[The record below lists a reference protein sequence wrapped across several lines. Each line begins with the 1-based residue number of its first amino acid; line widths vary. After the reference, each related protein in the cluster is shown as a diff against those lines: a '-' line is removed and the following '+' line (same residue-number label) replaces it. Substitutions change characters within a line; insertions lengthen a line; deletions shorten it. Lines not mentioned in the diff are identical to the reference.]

1 MGGAGEDVPGESGVS
16 VRAPGVERARVA
28 IVGAGAW
35 GTTLA
40 AIVAQREP
48 VTLLCQTP
56 DAAAEIRATRRNERR
71 LPGIELPARVRATAD
86 PASLEDAADLVIF
99 AVPSAHLRATVG
111 LVAEHVRPS
120 ADLLSV
126 VKGIE
131 RGTHLRMSEVIAE
144 AGGFE
149 ASRIA
154 ALSGPNLA
162 LEIARGLPASAVIA
176 AEDEALAVRIQ
187 ARLGRREFRL
197 YVNRDILGV
206 ELCGSLKNIIAIAA
220 GAAEQLG
227 FGDNGKAGLM
237 TRGLAEMTRVG
248 IACGANP
255 LTFMGLAGIGDV
267 IATCGSTLSRNHR
280 LGVELA
286 RGRKWVEIEAT
297 LAGVA
302 EGAYTVDAALQL
314 AASLGVE
321 MPIAREVHNAL
332 FEGKSVQ
339 RCLIDLLS
347 RESKDELA
355 DYDRWAARP
364 GGEGPR
370 GRG

>member
-1 MGGAGEDVPGESGVS
+1 MGGAGERPAG
-16 VRAPGVERARVA
+16 APEPARVA
-28 IVGAGAW
+28 VVGSGAW

-48 VTLLCQTP
+48 VTLFCHSPET
-56 DAAAEIRATRRNERR
+56 AARIRGEGRHERR
-71 LPGIELPARVRATAD
+71 LPGIDLPPGIRATAD
-86 PASLEDAADLVIF
+86 PAALAAVTDLVVF
-99 AVPSAHLRATVG
+99 AVPSTHLRATVAA
-111 LVAEHVRPS
+111 VAPFVPAS

-131 RGTHLRMSEVIAE
+131 RGTHLRMSEVIAG
-144 AGGFE
+144 AGAFDP
-149 ASRIA
+149 ARIA

-162 LEIARGLPASAVIA
+162 LEIARGLPASAVVA
-176 AEDEALAVRIQ
+176 AEDEALAERIQ

-206 ELCGSLKNIIAIAA
+206 ELCGALKNVIAIAA

-248 IACGANP
+248 IAAGANP
-255 LTFMGLAGIGDV
+255 LTFAGLAGIGDV
-267 IATCGSTLSRNHR
+267 IATCGSNLSRNHR

-286 RGRKWVEIEAT
+286 SGRTWSEIEAT
-297 LAGVA
+297 LPGVA

-339 RCLIDLLS
+339 RCLVDLLA

-370 GRG
+370 A

>member
-1 MGGAGEDVPGESGVS
+1 MGGAGEDATGAPVPTPEME
-16 VRAPGVERARVA
+16 PIRARIAV
-28 IVGAGAW
+28 VGSGAW

-40 AIVAQREP
+40 AIVAHREP
-48 VTLLCQTP
+48 VTLLCHSAET
-56 DAAAEIRATRRNERR
+56 AARIQAEGRHERR
-71 LPGIELPARVRATAD
+71 LPGIDLPGDLRATAD
-86 PASLEDAADLVIF
+86 PADLADAGDLVIF
-99 AVPSAHLRATVG
+99 AVPSTHLRATVAA
-111 LVAEHVRPS
+111 VAPFVPAA

-131 RGTHLRMSEVIAE
+131 RGTHLRMSDVIAE

-149 ASRIA
+149 AARIA

-162 LEIARGLPASAVIA
+162 LEIAQGLPASAVVA
-176 AEDEALAVRIQ
+176 AEDEALAERIQ

-206 ELCGSLKNIIAIAA
+206 ELCGALKNIIAIAA

-248 IACGANP
+248 IAAGANP
-255 LTFMGLAGIGDV
+255 LTFAGLAGIGDV

-280 LGVELA
+280 LGMELA
-286 RGRKWVEIEAT
+286 RGRTWSEIEAT
-297 LAGVA
+297 LPGVA

-339 RCLIDLLS
+339 RCLVDLLS

-364 GGEGPR
+364 GGEGA
-370 GRG
+370 GA